1 MKVDTPF
8 KFSQNI
14 FDFTYTPSFSLILSP
29 GQSNTEKISNE
40 DSSLNTYSANNEIVL
55 NRYTG
60 TDKLDNSKRLVSSF
74 NINNNNLNI
83 GLSQS
88 YEFTNNSNF
97 HKDTGNEDNLGNLLG
112 NLKQ

>member
-1 MKVDTPF
+1 M
-8 KFSQNI
+8 
-14 FDFTYTPSFSLILSP
+14 
-29 GQSNTEKISNE
+29 
-40 DSSLNTYSANNEIVL
+40 
-55 NRYTG
+55 
-60 TDKLDNSKRLVSSF
+60 VSSF

-112 NLKQ
+112 NLKYNSLISFQIYNQRLT